1 MEREFR
7 VFKIPQAWK
16 KYIWGGIIGVLLYFL
31 KLSEQERKAM
41 QKDLKDCYKGRL
53 MDKVMDSDIKRK
65 ADSIMIQRLMDRAIE
80 DADRRII
87 QPKIDSIKNSQL

>member
-16 KYIWGGIIGVLLYFL
+16 KYIWGGIIGILLYFL

-41 QKDLKDCYKGRL
+41 QKKWEDCYEGRV
-53 MDKVMDSDIKRK
+53 MDKEQKGK
-65 ADSIMIQRLMDRAIE
+65 ADSIMIQRLMDRAME